1 MRRIRS
7 CIVYAVICAA
17 FCRVICAAALP
28 AGNALATSTLANGL
42 TTSQQAQLRKL
53 SFAVLPNPLPSG
65 FHVTKVSTNLS
76 SQSYEIDY
84 LRSSDGAT
92 LKFAGNAGNNAP
104 AGAPPQQKHGFFQ
117 QVASTFGKVGNL
129 SSKSSAQHETSNDP
143 VTEQNNGTVAD
154 STLIGPI
161 KFTANGHCLQGVP
174 DKNHAQ
180 IKNATFTVNGCN
192 LSQVDPLV
200 RAYKSVAKP

>member
-1 MRRIRS
+1 MFCLRRHLRS
-7 CIVYAVICAA
+7 VLALICVAA
-17 FCRVICAAALP
+17 PL
-28 AGNALATSTLANGL
+28 AGNALATQALANGL
-42 TTSQQAQLRKL
+42 TALQQAQLRKL

-65 FHVTKVSTNLS
+65 FHITKVSTNLS
-76 SQSYEIDY
+76 SQSYEVDY

-92 LKFAGNAGNNAP
+92 LKFSGNAGNSAP
-104 AGAPPQQKHGFFQ
+104 AGAQPQQKHGFFQ

-129 SSKSSAQHETSNDP
+129 SSKSSSQHETSTDP
-143 VTEQNNGTVAD
+143 VAEANNGTVAD

-161 KFTANGHCLQGVP
+161 KFAANGHCLQGVP

-180 IKNATFTVNGCN
+180 IKNATFAVSGCN
-192 LSQVDPLV
+192 LSEVDPLV